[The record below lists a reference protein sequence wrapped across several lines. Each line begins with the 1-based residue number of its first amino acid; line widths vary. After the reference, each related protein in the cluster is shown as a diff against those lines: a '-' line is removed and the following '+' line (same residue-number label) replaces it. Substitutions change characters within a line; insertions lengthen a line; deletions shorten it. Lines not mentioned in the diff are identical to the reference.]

1 MKKRYEEILL
11 ECILLSAE
19 DILTLSEGDPDL
31 GGGFDTPYDPF

>member
-1 MKKRYEEILL
+1 MKKIYEEMML

-19 DILTLSEGDPDL
+19 DILTLSGDPDL

>member
-1 MKKRYEEILL
+1 MKRRYEEMIL

-19 DILTLSEGDPDL
+19 DILTLSEGDDL